1 MKDDERILK
10 LDHYEHG
17 IVINALNT
25 LRNGLIGER
34 RSTDAVDDLLLK
46 TIDAPCR
53 KAKQRSPHAAR

>member
-1 MKDDERILK
+1 MKEEERILC

-46 TIDAPCR
+46 AIDAPYNKGKYR
-53 KAKQRSPHAAR
+53 RQHASR

>member
-1 MKDDERILK
+1 MKEVERILN

-46 TIDAPCR
+46 TIDAPYR
-53 KAKQRSPHAAR
+53 KAKHRSPHAAR